1 MPQDKNQRI
10 YVLSLRESR
19 LAGRRIKWMALVP
32 PRSMVA
38 DALTKPMVSVQMMT
52 LLTTGHLVIENE
64 ETHHVQMK
72 RLPPKYE
79 IEESDLT
86 QDDESLIKEFEQV
99 KHHSHNLWW
108 TPMMA
113 PVKRGILPIMTLM
126 GLNGLRL
133 AQAAGETEP
142 ERDGT
147 IFHIMVVFTALILVV
162 ERVIGHFGG
171 RIFDWMRGMIPTT
184 SMPSSMTQQSSTND
198 TMTMPSGE
206 SDR

>member
-1 MPQDKNQRI
+1 
-10 YVLSLRESR
+10 
-19 LAGRRIKWMALVP
+19 
-32 PRSMVA
+32 
-38 DALTKPMVSVQMMT
+38 
-52 LLTTGHLVIENE
+52 
-64 ETHHVQMK
+64 
-72 RLPPKYE
+72 
-79 IEESDLT
+79 
-86 QDDESLIKEFEQV
+86 
-99 KHHSHNLWW
+99 
-108 TPMMA
+108 MA

-126 GLNGLRL
+126 VLNGLRL

-147 IFHIMVVFTALILVV
+147 IFHIMVVFTVLILVV